1 MPLFAC
7 IKIRMAISGSG
18 LTTDLTY
25 TTEKIRMYIVSN

>member
-7 IKIRMAISGSG
+7 IKIRMAICESG

>member
-7 IKIRMAISGSG
+7 IKIQMAICGSG
-18 LTTDLTY
+18 LTTALIY